1 MICLKTKHLCTSY
14 LMYFST
20 YIFSCNTKNFAWK
33 HNALKK
39 SKSSKITYQ
48 EKCDATV
55 YDGYDFK

>member
-1 MICLKTKHLCTSY
+1 MICLKTKHHWLSDVLQY
-14 LMYFST
+14 IYFYF
-20 YIFSCNTKNFAWK
+20 YINNFAWK